1 MHFFGRLLW
10 IIITVTLVG
19 VAVSFAISN
28 DAMISLSLWP
38 FTQNLEIPIW
48 LFGVGAFVIGGIL
61 GAVLM
66 GGQMLAI
73 RAKLWRAQSQIRK
86 LDKQATQAP
95 EKDTNQALPHKPDM

>member
-1 MHFFGRLLW
+1 MRVFDRLLW
-10 IIITVTLVG
+10 IIITVTLV
-19 VAVSFAISN
+19 VRAVNFAISN
-28 DAMISLSLWP
+28 DTMISLSLWP

-73 RAKLWRAQSQIRK
+73 RAKLWRAQSQIKK

-95 EKDTNQALPHKPDM
+95 EKDTNQALPHTPDM

>member
-1 MHFFGRLLW
+1 MRVFGRLLW
-10 IIITVTLVG
+10 IIITVTLVV